1 MTNRDLILM
10 KLIQLSPEKFAE
22 LLDDQI
28 TELMDGGLCEICM
41 ARHSGVCPDVSGE
54 WDGCQF
60 DLAAWLREEISNE
73 KLVAAAVAV

>member
-1 MTNRDLILM
+1 MTNRDLM

-28 TELMDGGLCEICM
+28 TELMNGGLCEICM
-41 ARHSGVCPDVSGE
+41 ARHGGVCPNVSGE

-73 KLVAAAVAV
+73 KLVAAAVAI